1 MAFKD
6 ILLDIRAMRRSVKI
20 RNETDP
26 EKVAEILEQ
35 LVKESVHLQN
45 AGDKGFQRKSLAE
58 LKQIRRDL
66 VSGQI
71 NAGSKTGQMT
81 AVYSGV
87 IDSIEKLEQNQE
99 KGFDAYD
106 KTASALRNSIPSSDT
121 LISALMTANPIVG
134 YGVKMVRDLA
144 RSSQDGR
151 RKAAKEAAARLKLLR
166 EQEVYLEEQ
175 FKKLRES
182 EADANPTP
190 PADGPPPGDLSPE
203 PLPANTPP
211 IVVDTDAAPPTI
223 LPVDEPKKNE
233 GKLDIYDAIL
243 KEIRDDI
250 KELVLLWGGT
260 PSGGAGD
267 LNPLNGGGETDPAK
281 QAELDYLASIKA
293 ALDAMA
299 AENARLAAE
308 AITAAEELEE
318 KRKRDAEII
327 RVRDEDTRG
336 GPLPIVDDVD
346 SDTVRDPDHAGG
358 GVMGGIMKL
367 LGGVVMSIVGGLS
380 GLLAAFAAG
389 GILTTLLKPFT
400 AVLKFI
406 GSIGRLAVS
415 LGTKI
420 LLPLAVIKSI
430 YDFFDAFF
438 NADAFL
444 KKNDSQISIGERI
457 SLGFANVI
465 AKLVGLVDDLF
476 ELFDIDLFDQE
487 GLTVKI
493 HEFFMSVPKM
503 VTDFLDKMW
512 TSVTGVYTQV
522 MAFVNDIPNKVTG
535 MIDQL
540 TSLVT
545 GVYDDAVA
553 AVRGKIDEIKKNL
566 VESYEGIIE
575 KVTGVFTSI
584 SDTFTSVIGAIES
597 KLKDWKKSISNIPGL
612 GSLFTSDDSPEIKLD
627 ENEINKA
634 SNDLKELTSSTNLL
648 RLNDGVATMVPLET
662 ASGNAATGVQR
673 AEQTQAA
680 PKPSMMLN
688 APTNTTV
695 NNVNNST
702 PAVSSNT
709 GNQNHKFRRIAD
721 GTR

>member
-6 ILLDIRAMRRSVKI
+6 ILLDVRSMRRSVKI
-20 RNETDP
+20 RDETDP
-26 EKVAEILEQ
+26 NKVSDILEQ
-35 LVKESVHLQN
+35 IIKESIHLQN
-45 AGDKGFQRKSLAE
+45 AGDKGFQKKSLNE

-66 VSGQI
+66 VAGQI

-87 IDSIEKLEQNQE
+87 IDSIEKMEQNQA
-99 KGFDAYD
+99 KGFDSYD
-106 KTASALRNSIPSSDT
+106 KTAGALKNSIPSSDS

-134 YGVKMVRDLA
+134 YGVKLVRDIS
-144 RSSQDGR
+144 RSSQESR
-151 RKAAKEAAARLKLLR
+151 RAAAQEAAKKLALLKDQEA
-166 EQEVYLEEQ
+166 YLEEQ
-175 FKKLRES
+175 FKKLKEDDKS
-182 EADANPTP
+182 KEPLVDV
-190 PADGPPPGDLSPE
+190 PADKEKVTPVDGE
-203 PLPANTPP
+203 PKVV
-211 IVVDTDAAPPTI
+211 VVDED
-223 LPVDEPKKNE
+223 
-233 GKLDIYDAIL
+233 GKDTSATPDIYDDIL
-243 KEIRDDI
+243 HEIRDDI
-250 KELVLLWGGT
+250 KELVAIW
-260 PSGGAGD
+260 SD
-267 LNPLNGGGETDPAK
+267 DPVGN
-281 QAELDYLASIKA
+281 LDKA
-293 ALDAMA
+293 ANDDNIEAKTLDQLTRISTAIEDMNA
-299 AENARLAAE
+299 QSIENSKDQISA
-308 AITAAEELEE
+308 TE
-318 KRKRDAEII
+318 KIEDDRKRDGELAAL
-327 RVRDEDTRG
+327 RASDTKG
-336 GPLPIVDDVD
+336 GPLEGFDKVKTNSVGQKDETNGFF
-346 SDTVRDPDHAGG
+346 SSA
-358 GVMGGIMKL
+358 MGGLMRL
-367 LGGVVMSIVGGLS
+367 LGGVVMGIVGGL
-380 GLLAAFAAG
+380 GALLGALTSG
-389 GILTTLLKPFT
+389 GIISTLLKPFT
-400 AVLKFI
+400 AVLKFV

-457 SLGFANVI
+457 SLGFANVV

-493 HEFFMSVPKM
+493 HEFFMAMPKM

-522 MAFVNDIPNKVTG
+522 MAFINDIPTKVTG

-545 GVYDDAVA
+545 GVYDDAIA
-553 AVRGKIDEIKKNL
+553 AVKGKIDEIKKNL

-695 NNVNNST
+695 NNVNNSA
-702 PAVSSNT
+702 PAQSSNT

>member
-6 ILLDIRAMRRSVKI
+6 ILLDVRSMRRSVKI
-20 RNETDP
+20 RDETDP
-26 EKVAEILEQ
+26 NKVSDILEQ
-35 LVKESVHLQN
+35 IIKESIHLQN
-45 AGDKGFQRKSLAE
+45 AGDKGFQKKSLNE

-66 VSGQI
+66 VAGQI

-87 IDSIEKLEQNQE
+87 IDSIEKMEQNQA

-106 KTASALRNSIPSSDT
+106 KTAGALKNSIPSSDS

-134 YGVKMVRDLA
+134 YGVKLVRDLS
-144 RSSQDGR
+144 RSSQDSR
-151 RKAAKEAAARLKLLR
+151 REAAKEAAKKLALLKG
-166 EQEVYLEEQ
+166 QEAYLEEQ
-175 FKKLRES
+175 FKKLKED
-182 EADANPTP
+182 EKK
-190 PADGPPPGDLSPE
+190 E
-203 PLPANTPP
+203 PLVEVPDDKEKVT
-211 IVVDTDAAPPTI
+211 
-223 LPVDEPKKNE
+223 PVDGEPKVVIVDE
-233 GKLDIYDAIL
+233 DGKDTSASPDLYDDIL
-243 KEIRDDI
+243 HEIRDDI
-250 KELVLLWGGT
+250 KELVAIWSDDPVGNLDKAANDDDIETKSLDQLT
-260 PSGGAGD
+260 RISTAIEDMNAQSIENSADQINASEKIEADRERDNDLERVRNADTSGSP
-267 LNPLNGGGETDPAK
+267 LNPLDHVST
-281 QAELDYLASIKA
+281 
-293 ALDAMA
+293 
-299 AENARLAAE
+299 NAVGQP
-308 AITAAEELEE
+308 EE
-318 KRKRDAEII
+318 KGFMSGA
-327 RVRDEDTRG
+327 
-336 GPLPIVDDVD
+336 L
-346 SDTVRDPDHAGG
+346 
-358 GVMGGIMKL
+358 GGILRL
-367 LGGVVMSIVGGLS
+367 LGGVVMGIVGGLG
-380 GLLAAFAAG
+380 GLLAAFATG

-457 SLGFANVI
+457 SLGFANVV
-465 AKLVGLVDDLF
+465 AKLAGLVDDLF

-493 HEFFMSVPKM
+493 HEFFMGVPKM

-522 MAFVNDIPNKVTG
+522 MAFINDIPNKVTG